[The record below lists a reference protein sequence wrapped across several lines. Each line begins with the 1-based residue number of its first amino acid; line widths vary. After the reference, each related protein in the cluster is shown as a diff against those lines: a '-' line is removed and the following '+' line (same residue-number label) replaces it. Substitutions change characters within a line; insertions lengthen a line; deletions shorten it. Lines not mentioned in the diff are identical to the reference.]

1 MRRFAE
7 IAGAVAS
14 TSSRNEK
21 IRLLSEYLRSLPPEE
36 AALAAVFFTGRPFPR
51 AEETVTA
58 AGGALLW
65 QAVADLCGAPP
76 EVMGETYLK
85 YGDLGDA
92 AAELLAGRPPGPGL
106 SLEQAAA
113 AFRRLA
119 RARTQAAKLSLLTE
133 LLAADTP
140 QVARYLIKILTG
152 DLRIGLKES
161 LVEEAVAAAF
171 GRSPDEVR
179 RANMLTGDIAET
191 VRLAAS
197 DALASARLRLL
208 RPVGFMLAS
217 AAECAGDLAAAF
229 PAGAFVE
236 DKYDGVRAQAHKEGP
251 VVKLFSR
258 TLDELVEF
266 PELLRPLAS
275 LPGEWVL
282 DGEVV
287 AWRDDRPLPFTE
299 LQQRL
304 GRKEADLF
312 LPLEIPVRFI
322 AFDILHRDGQTLLDR
337 PFEHRRLILEDLLSA
352 APDGVHLAPLRHA
365 SGAAAFE
372 REFEAALARGN
383 EGIMAKAP
391 GSPYTPG
398 RRGRH
403 WLKLK
408 RPMATLDVV
417 VTAVEYGHGKR
428 RGLLSDYTFA
438 VRDGTRLRNIG
449 KAYSGLTDEEIRRLT
464 DYFLEHTVED
474 QGFRR
479 VVEPTVVLE
488 VAFNNIQRSRRHDS
502 GYALRFPRIVRL
514 RPDKPPHEIDTLER
528 VEQLYRS
535 QSART

>member
-1 MRRFAE
+1 MRRFAD
-7 IAGAVAS
+7 IADAVAA
-14 TSSRNEK
+14 TSSRTEK
-21 IRLLSEYLRSLPPEE
+21 IRLLSEYLRSLPPEDAPL
-36 AALAAVFFTGRPFPR
+36 AALFFTGRPFPR
-51 AEETVTA
+51 SEETVTS

-65 QAVADLCGAPP
+65 QAVAALSGASP
-76 EVMGETYLK
+76 EVMAETYRN

-92 AAELLAGRPPGPGL
+92 AAELLAARPPGPGL
-106 SLEQAAA
+106 SLPQAAA

-119 RARTQAAKLSLLTE
+119 RERTQAAKLALLVE
-133 LLAADTP
+133 LLAAGTP
-140 QVARYLIKILTG
+140 RVARYLIKILTG

-161 LVEEAVAAAF
+161 LVEEAIAAAF
-171 GRSPDEVR
+171 GRPPHEVR

-191 VRLAAS
+191 VRLAAAG
-197 DALASARLRLL
+197 ALAAARLRLL
-208 RPVGFMLAS
+208 RPVGFMLAAS
-217 AAECAGDLAAAF
+217 AESAGDLAAAF
-229 PAGAFVE
+229 RSGAFVE
-236 DKYDGVRAQAHKEGP
+236 DKYDGIRAQAHKQGA

-266 PELLRPLAS
+266 PELLPSLAS

-282 DGEVV
+282 DGEIV
-287 AWRDDRPLPFTE
+287 AWRQDRPLPFTE

-304 GRKEADLF
+304 GRKHAGLF

-322 AFDILHRDGQTLLDR
+322 AFDILYRDGELLLDR
-337 PFEHRRLILEDLLSA
+337 PFEHRRLLLEDLLSA
-352 APDGVHLAPLRHA
+352 AAANVGLAALRHA

-372 REFEAALARGN
+372 REFAAALARGN

-391 GSPYTPG
+391 GAPYTPG

-417 VTAVEYGHGKR
+417 VTAVEYGHGRR

-438 VRDGTRLRNIG
+438 VRDGARLRNIG

-479 VVEPTVVLE
+479 IVEPTVVLE
-488 VAFNNIQRSRRHDS
+488 VAFNHIQRSRRHDS

-514 RPDKPPHEIDTLER
+514 RPDKLPQDIDTLDR
-528 VEQLYRS
+528 VAQLYRS
-535 QSART
+535 QTEGR

>member
-1 MRRFAE
+1 MQRFADV
-7 IAGAVAS
+7 ADAVAS
-14 TSSRNEK
+14 TSSKNEK
-21 IRLLSEYLRSLPPEE
+21 VRLLGQYLRSLPPEE
-36 AALAAVFFTGRPFPR
+36 AALAALFFTGRPFPR
-51 AEETVTA
+51 SEETVTS

-65 QAVADLCGAPP
+65 QAVAALSGAPP
-76 EVMGETYLK
+76 DVMAETYRK

-92 AAELLAGRPPGPGL
+92 AAELLAARPPGPGL
-106 SLEQAAA
+106 SLQQAAA

-119 RARTQAAKLSLLTE
+119 RERTQAAKLARLRE
-133 LLAADTP
+133 LLAAGTP
-140 QVARYLIKILTG
+140 RVARYLIKILTG

-171 GRSPDEVR
+171 GRPPDEVR

-197 DALASARLRLL
+197 GALASACLRPL
-208 RPVGFMLAS
+208 RPVGFMLAG
-217 AAECAGDLAAAF
+217 AAESPRALAAAF
-229 PAGAFVE
+229 SNGAFIE
-236 DKYDGVRAQAHKEGP
+236 DKYDGIRAQAHKQGAA
-251 VVKLFSR
+251 VKLFSR
-258 TLDELVEF
+258 TLDELIEF
-266 PELLRPLAS
+266 PELLPALAS
-275 LPGEWVL
+275 LRGEWVL
-282 DGEVV
+282 DGEIV
-287 AWRDDRPLPFTE
+287 AWREDRPLPFTE

-312 LPLEIPVRFI
+312 LPLAIPVRFI
-322 AFDILHRDGQTLLDR
+322 AFDILYRDGQPLLDR

-352 APDGVHLAPLRHA
+352 APAGVHLAPLRYA
-365 SGAAAFE
+365 FGAEAFE

-391 GSPYTPG
+391 GAPYTPG

-438 VRDGTRLRNIG
+438 VRDGAELRNIG

-464 DYFLEHTVED
+464 EYFLEHTLED

-479 VVEPTVVLE
+479 LVEPTVVLE

-514 RPDKPPHEIDTLER
+514 RPDKPPQDIDTLDR
-528 VEQLYRS
+528 VERLYRS
-535 QSART
+535 QRHGA